1 MLVKTEGIVLKNM
14 KYKESDGILT
24 VFARKLGKVS
34 VMARG
39 ARSSKSQHLAGAQP
53 LCYSDFVLY
62 KGKSMYTLNN
72 VDPIHNHYKLRED
85 LDALSIASFFIEL
98 VDTVTIEGQSN
109 NRLFTLFVESLGA
122 LERKEGDLSLH
133 ILRFMLQFLKF
144 SGYEPYLKACNQCGT
159 RSSSRWVLNMEEGG
173 LLCQQ
178 CQGKGAGLAKPLSN
192 KAIRLANFLMVIDME
207 DLKELKVHPKLIKE
221 LEEVLKGYLMIH
233 LDKNNFKS
241 LDFLSK
247 IRKGY

>member
-14 KYKESDGILT
+14 KYKENDGILT
-24 VFARKLGKVS
+24 VFARKLGKIS

-122 LERKEGDLSLH
+122 LEKKEGDLSLH
-133 ILRFMLQFLKF
+133 ILRFLLQFLKF

-159 RSSSRWVLNMEEGG
+159 KSSSRWVLNMEEGG

-178 CQGKGAGLAKPLSN
+178 CQESGTGLAKPLSN
-192 KAIRLANFLMVIDME
+192 KAIRLANFLMVIDLE
-207 DLKELKVHPKLIKE
+207 DLKELKVHPKLIQE
-221 LEEVLKGYLMIH
+221 LEEVLKRYMMIH

-241 LDFLSK
+241 LDFLTK
-247 IRKGY
+247 IRKNY

>member
-24 VFARKLGKVS
+24 VFTRKLGKIS

-39 ARSSKSQHLAGAQP
+39 ARNSKSQHLAGAQP

-109 NRLFTLFVESLGA
+109 NRLFTLFEESLGA
-122 LERKEGDLSLH
+122 LERKKGDLSLH
-133 ILRFMLQFLKF
+133 ILRFLLQFLKY
-144 SGYEPYLKACNQCGT
+144 SGYEPYLKGCNQCGT
-159 RSSSRWVLNMEEGG
+159 GSSSRWLLNMEEGG
-173 LLCQQ
+173 LLCQH
-178 CQGKGAGLAKPLSN
+178 CQGNSSGIAKPLS
-192 KAIRLANFLMVIDME
+192 KKTIRLANFLMVIDIE
-207 DLKELKVHPKLIKE
+207 DLKELKVHPTLIKE
-221 LEEVLKGYLMIH
+221 LDDVFLRYMMIH
-233 LDKNNFKS
+233 LDRTNFKS

-247 IRKGY
+247 IRRDY

>member
-109 NRLFTLFVESLGA
+109 NRLFALFVESLGA

-133 ILRFMLQFLKF
+133 ILRFLLQFLKF

-159 RSSSRWVLNMEEGG
+159 ASSFRWVLNMEEGG
-173 LLCQQ
+173 LLCQR
-178 CQGKGAGLAKPLSN
+178 CQGNSSRLAKPLSK

-221 LEEVLKGYLMIH
+221 LENVFQRYMMIH
-233 LDKNNFKS
+233 LDKTNFKS

-247 IRKGY
+247 IRRDY

>member
-14 KYKESDGILT
+14 KYKENDGILT

-39 ARSSKSQHLAGAQP
+39 ARSSKSKHLAGAQP

-62 KGKSMYTLNN
+62 KGKSMYTLNH

-85 LDALSIASFFIEL
+85 LDSLSAASFFIEL

-109 NRLFTLFVESLGA
+109 NRLFNLFEESLGA
-122 LERKEGDLSLH
+122 LERKEGELSLH
-133 ILRFMLQFLKF
+133 ILRFLLQFLKF
-144 SGYEPYLKACNQCGT
+144 SGYEPYLKSCNQCGT
-159 RSSSRWVLNMEEGG
+159 GSSFRWVLNMEEGG
-173 LLCQQ
+173 LLCED
-178 CQGKGAGLAKPLSN
+178 CQSEGRGLAKPLS
-192 KAIRLANFLMVIDME
+192 KKGIRLANFLMVIDIE
-207 DLKELKVHPKLIKE
+207 DLKELKVHPKLIME
-221 LEEVLKGYLMIH
+221 LESVLKQYMMIH
-233 LDKNNFKS
+233 LDKTNFKS

-247 IRKGY
+247 IRRDY

>member
-122 LERKEGDLSLH
+122 LERKEGEYALH
-133 ILRFMLQFLKF
+133 ILRFLLQFLKF
-144 SGYEPYLKACNQCGT
+144 SGYEPYLKGCNQCGT
-159 RSSSRWVLNMEEGG
+159 GNSPQWVLNMEEGG
-173 LLCQQ
+173 LLCQR
-178 CQGKGAGLAKPLSN
+178 CQGESPGLAKPLS
-192 KAIRLANFLMVIDME
+192 KKGIRLANFLMVIDIE
-207 DLKELKVHPKLIKE
+207 DLRELKVHPKLLKE
-221 LEEVLKGYLMIH
+221 LEEVFQRYMMIH
-233 LDKNNFKS
+233 LDKTNFKS

>member
-14 KYKESDGILT
+14 KYKENDGILT

-109 NRLFTLFVESLGA
+109 NRLFMLFVESLSA
-122 LERKEGDLSLH
+122 LERNEGDLSLH
-133 ILRFMLQFLKF
+133 VLRFLLQFLKY

-159 RSSSRWVLNMEEGG
+159 RNSFRWVLSMEEGG

-178 CQGKGAGLAKPLSN
+178 CQGNGTGIAKPLSK
-192 KAIRLANFLMVIDME
+192 KAIRLANFLMIIDMD
-207 DLKELKVHPKLIKE
+207 DLKELKVHPKLVKE
-221 LEEVLKGYLMIH
+221 LEVVLKGYMMIH
-233 LDKNNFKS
+233 LDKTNFKS

-247 IRKGY
+247 IQKDY

>member
-24 VFARKLGKVS
+24 VFARKLGKIS

-122 LERKEGDLSLH
+122 LERKEGDFSLH
-133 ILRFMLQFLKF
+133 ILRFLLQFLKF
-144 SGYEPYLKACNQCGT
+144 SGYEPYLKSCNHCGT
-159 RSSSRWVLNMEEGG
+159 GNSPQWILNMEEGG
-173 LLCQQ
+173 ILCQR
-178 CQGKGAGLAKPLSN
+178 CQNEIPGMVKPLSK
-192 KAIRLANFLMVIDME
+192 KAIRLANFLMVIDIE
-207 DLKELKVHPKLIKE
+207 DLKELKVHPKLVKE
-221 LEEVLKGYLMIH
+221 LEEVFKLYMMIH
-233 LDKNNFKS
+233 LDKTSFKS
-241 LDFLSK
+241 LDFLRK
-247 IRKGY
+247 IRKDC

>member
-72 VDPIHNHYKLRED
+72 VDPIHNHYKLREN

-98 VDTVTIEGQSN
+98 VDAVTIEGQSN
-109 NRLFTLFVESLGA
+109 NRLFILFTESLGA
-122 LERKEGDLSLH
+122 LERQEGDLSLH
-133 ILRFMLQFLKF
+133 ILRFLLQFLKF
-144 SGYEPYLKACNQCGT
+144 SGYEPHLKSCNQCGT
-159 RSSSRWVLNMEEGG
+159 VNSSPWVLNMDEGG
-173 LLCQQ
+173 LLCQR
-178 CQGKGAGLAKPLSN
+178 CQGKSLGFSKPLSN
-192 KAIRLANFLMVIDME
+192 QAIRLANFLMVIDIE
-207 DLKELKVHPKLIKE
+207 DLKELKVHPKLMKE
-221 LEEVLKGYLMIH
+221 LEEVFRRYMMIH
-233 LDKNNFKS
+233 LDKTNFKS
-241 LDFLSK
+241 LDFISK
-247 IRKGY
+247 IR